1 MCVCVSTYF
10 CYVNA
15 VSSGGHPLCL
25 APVPGTTAAAA
36 ATIAVTV
43 TAQRSSS
50 GATRRTG
57 SVGTARPPTSV
68 VTAGPS
74 RGHLHPDA
82 RSAASRSVQ
91 RAARVLGVPFV
102 LELDEG
108 ETGRVAGHPDVA
120 QRTVLAEG
128 AFDLMLRGGR
138 TEVADVH
145 LAGQVPLAVTG
156 HCLLLF
162 RMFNGVGS

>member
-1 MCVCVSTYF
+1 MYVCFYIFLLCKLCPPV
-10 CYVNA
+10 VI
-15 VSSGGHPLCL
+15 CL
-25 APVPGTTAAAA
+25 ASVPGTTAAAT
-36 ATIAVTV
+36 ATVTV
-43 TAQRSSS
+43 TIAAQRSSS
-50 GATRRTG
+50 GATRRTR
-57 SVGTARPPTSV
+57 SVRSARPPASV

-91 RAARVLGVPFV
+91 RTARVLGVPFV

-108 ETGRVAGHPDVA
+108 KAGRVAGHPDVA

-128 AFDLMLRGGR
+128 TFDLVLRGRR

-145 LAGQVPLAVTG
+145 LAGQIPLAVSG
-156 HCLLLF
+156 HCFALS
-162 RMFNGVGS
+162 VV